1 MSLGLRGR
9 ILILVLVALAPPT
22 AIAIIV
28 ALEERTEARRHAQ
41 SDLLGATR
49 LAAVDAEAAVDATA
63 NFLSAV
69 ADDLA
74 ARPGVEHCKRLL
86 ALVPRATDWYSTVGV
101 ATPSGR
107 VYCGTTERGPV
118 RRIERVDVSKADWF
132 RRAQTERGFVLGEL
146 GEGPLSHMQSLLSG
160 HAVDRGRF
168 KRPAVLFAA
177 LDVGQL
183 AETIGLE
190 DSPTGTE
197 YLILDHR
204 GRLVAQVPDKGDA
217 ARRFVRSSL
226 VKTVLREQHGTA
238 ELSDVDGVPTI
249 YGFAPV
255 GGNARGRLFISA
267 GRTSESVFAD
277 PNDDLRR
284 FLLLAGLGVVAAL
297 GFSYVMTT
305 LLLGRWSSAVVAS
318 ARRFGAGDLTA
329 RAPVPRGPG
338 ELADVANA
346 LNAAAVD
353 IEQRQEAQARLL
365 AELVAAEEETRRRIA
380 LDIHDD
386 TAQAVAAAGLRMD
399 ALAGTLKDPSERDAV
414 LKAREA
420 LIEAN
425 RRLRRLLFELR
436 PPALDEAGLGPA
448 LELFLTDSFAHDGF
462 DWRVENR
469 LDDEPAPE
477 ARAILYRVAL
487 EALTNVRKHAN
498 ANLVEVLLE
507 RRGTGVVLR
516 VRDDGAGFDLPEP
529 DAPAEAG
536 HIGLVSMRERAEAA
550 GGRFAMSSAPGSG
563 TTVEFWMPEKNG
575 RGSDMGSDMGSDPQG
590 PLGL

>member
-1 MSLGLRGR
+1 MRLGLRSR
-9 ILILVLVALAPPT
+9 IVILVLVALAPPT
-22 AIAIIV
+22 AVAVVV
-28 ALEERTEARRHAQ
+28 ALEERGEARGHAQ
-41 SDLLGATR
+41 TDLLDSAR
-49 LAAVDAEAAVDATA
+49 LAAADAEGTVDGTA

-74 ARPGVEHCKRLL
+74 ARPGVEHCQRLL
-86 ALVPRATDWYSTVGV
+86 ALVPRSTDLYTRVGV
-101 ATPSGR
+101 ATGRGR
-107 VYCGTTERGPV
+107 VYCGTTRSGLVRPV
-118 RRIERVDVSKADWF
+118 GRVDVSGAAWF
-132 RRAQTERGFVLGEL
+132 RRAQTERGFVLGEVA
-146 GEGPLSHMQSLLSG
+146 EGPLSHMQVLLAS

-168 KRPAVLFAA
+168 KRPAVVFAA
-177 LDVGQL
+177 LDVDQL
-183 AETIGLE
+183 TETIGLQNA
-190 DSPTGTE
+190 PHGTKFV
-197 YLILDHR
+197 ILDHR
-204 GRLVAQVPDKGDA
+204 GMVVARVPDDA
-217 ARRFVRSSL
+217 PAGRALAERPL
-226 VKTVLREQHGTA
+226 VNTVLRERQGTA
-238 ELSDVDGVPTI
+238 EVEGLDGVPTI

-255 GGNARGRLFISA
+255 AGNARGRLFISA

-277 PNDDLRR
+277 PNHDLGRY
-284 FLLLAGLGVVAAL
+284 LVLAALGLVAAL
-297 GFSYVMTT
+297 ALSYVMTT
-305 LLLGRWSSAVVAS
+305 LLLGRWSSAVVES

-338 ELADVANA
+338 ELTDVANA
-346 LNAAAVD
+346 LNAAALD

-399 ALAGTLKDPSERDAV
+399 ALAAALEDPAEREAV
-414 LKAREA
+414 QKARSA

-436 PPALDEAGLGPA
+436 PPALDEAGLGAA
-448 LELFLTDSFAHDGF
+448 LELFLTDSFAQNGF
-462 DWRVENR
+462 DWRVENH

-498 ANLVEVLLE
+498 ASMVEVLLE
-507 RRGTGVVLR
+507 RRGVGVVLR

-550 GGRFAMSSAPGSG
+550 GGRFAMTSAPGSG

-575 RGSDMGSDMGSDPQG
+575 GQPPTPRSPAA
-590 PLGL
+590 

>member
-1 MSLGLRGR
+1 M
-9 ILILVLVALAPPT
+9 ALAPPT

-41 SDLLGATR
+41 TDLLDSTR
-49 LAAVDAEAAVDATA
+49 LAALDAESAVDATA

-101 ATPSGR
+101 ATPNGR
-107 VYCGTTERGPV
+107 VYCGTSERGPV

-146 GEGPLSHMQSLLSG
+146 GEGPLSHMQSLLSS

-177 LDVGQL
+177 LDVEQL

-204 GRLVAQVPDKGDA
+204 GRLVAQVPDEGPA
-217 ARRFVRSSL
+217 ARRFGQSSL
-226 VKTVLREQHGTA
+226 VNTVLREQQGTA
-238 ELSDVDGVPTI
+238 ELRDADGVPTM

-297 GFSYVMTT
+297 GLSYVMTT
-305 LLLGRWSSAVVAS
+305 LLLGRWSSAVVKS

-329 RAPVPRGPG
+329 RAPVPRGPS

-353 IEQRQEAQARLL
+353 IEQRQEAQTRLM

-399 ALAGTLKDPSERDAV
+399 ALAATLKDPSEREAV
-414 LKAREA
+414 LKARES

-436 PPALDEAGLGPA
+436 PPALDEAGLAPA

-487 EALTNVRKHAN
+487 EALTNVRKHAD
-498 ANLVEVLLE
+498 ASMVEVLLE
-507 RRGTGVVLR
+507 RQGTGVVLR

-529 DAPAEAG
+529 HAPAEAG

-550 GGRFAMSSAPGSG
+550 GGRFGMSSAPGSG

-575 RGSDMGSDMGSDPQG
+575 SG
-590 PLGL
+590 